1 MGSRKQHSL
10 RSLCLHLEYLCVTG
24 QTTNYVFAP
33 LAHKMPLVWTLE
45 QRHRMWEALTVYVRL
60 QTPCSGSWLMLCV
73 IAPWWVYTA
82 QPPDHNL
89 TEKAFVR
96 GTPRRRNL
104 LEWHFL
110 CKTPDLF
117 LFTFVLNIKSVFFVC
132 FFYICICLMNT
143 CFTGKWHPYKLC
155 SIHVA
160 SFEIAGFNLTFR

>member
-1 MGSRKQHSL
+1 MGSHKRHSL
-10 RSLCLHLEYLCVTG
+10 RSVRLHLEYLCVTG
-24 QTTNYVFAP
+24 QTTRYVFTP

-89 TEKAFVR
+89 TGKAFVR

-117 LFTFVLNIKSVFFVC
+117 LFTFVQVC
-132 FFYICICLMNT
+132 FFFLFFLTFVSAWWMFFST
-143 CFTGKWHPYKLC
+143 VKWHPYKLC
-155 SIHVA
+155 SIRIA
-160 SFEIAGFNLTFR
+160 SFEIAGFSLTFR